1 MCRPCSKGRDPPSCA
16 TFPTRLPNTDRSPKC
31 RRTLSA
37 ILLVQADFAFENFIL
52 EKLKSYA
59 EQPRSNLHKT
69 FQEVIQIQM
78 EFMQTQLQSHG
89 EQAKQFSEIYTNA
102 GSRALSL
109 ICPSICLVDWPRFG
123 FTHALDGVFSQCL

>member
-1 MCRPCSKGRDPPSCA
+1 MCRPCTKGRDPPSCA
-16 TFPTRLPNTDRSPKC
+16 TFPTGLPNTDRSPKC

-37 ILLVQADFAFENFIL
+37 ILLVQADVAFENFIL

-78 EFMQTQLQSHG
+78 EFMQTQNPMVSRQSSSAKYIRT
-89 EQAKQFSEIYTNA
+89 QA
-102 GSRALSL
+102 RAH
-109 ICPSICLVDWPRFG
+109 LV
-123 FTHALDGVFSQCL
+123 